1 MQYDDQHVQ
10 DRIPSN
16 LNSEFEL
23 SVNSFR
29 RRLISKNHSATHLLH
44 SALREVLGD
53 HVIQKG
59 SLENDKILRFDFSH
73 FTKISDNDLIKI
85 SDIVN
90 NKIFDSIDVDILNDL
105 SIDKAKKMGA
115 MALFGEKYGD
125 KVRVVIID
133 KKFST
138 ELCGGTHISN
148 TSEIGLFKIISEGSI
163 SSGIRR
169 IEALTSKELKSFSDK
184 QSKDLSSLKVLLKS
198 NNLVESV
205 SSLLNKNKELEAQ
218 INKFDILRKNSVKD
232 EIKKKINSLN
242 NSNIIL
248 HHFKGE
254 KMDFVKQIS
263 FELEKEFGN
272 IIFLATIELNQ
283 KPFIVLLISKTYIKE
298 FQLDARII
306 IKDLSKHIEGSG
318 GGQDFLST
326 AGGKKVEGLKS
337 VLLDGQSYFNKVLNN

>member
-1 MQYDDQHVQ
+1 M
-10 DRIPSN
+10 
-16 LNSEFEL
+16 
-23 SVNSFR
+23 
-29 RRLISKNHSATHLLH
+29 
-44 SALREVLGD
+44 
-53 HVIQKG
+53 
-59 SLENDKILRFDFSH
+59 
-73 FTKISDNDLIKI
+73 
-85 SDIVN
+85 
-90 NKIFDSIDVDILNDL
+90 
-105 SIDKAKKMGA
+105 
-115 MALFGEKYGD
+115 
-125 KVRVVIID
+125 
-133 KKFST
+133 
-138 ELCGGTHISN
+138 
-148 TSEIGLFKIISEGSI
+148 
-163 SSGIRR
+163 
-169 IEALTSKELKSFSDK
+169 
-184 QSKDLSSLKVLLKS
+184 
-198 NNLVESV
+198 VESV

-218 INKFDILRKNSVKD
+218 INKFDNLRKNSVKD

-254 KMDFVKQIS
+254 KMDFVKQIG